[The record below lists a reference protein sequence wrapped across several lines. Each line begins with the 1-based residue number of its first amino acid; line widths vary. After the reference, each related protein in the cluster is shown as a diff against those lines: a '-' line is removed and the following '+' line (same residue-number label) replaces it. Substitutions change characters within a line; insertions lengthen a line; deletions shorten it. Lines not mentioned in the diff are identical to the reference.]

1 MMKNKYQN
9 PTPLN
14 SSAVSEEKDHD
25 LFAFISTPSF
35 NNKQIAFESLF
46 KKLTKDSRVPSK

>member
-46 KKLTKDSRVPSK
+46 KKLTEDSRVPSK